1 MLMYYKNGVTMRK
14 LCIALCG
21 GIVLTGCSSFT
32 ERHQASGNFEYLA
45 EKPEQ
50 SVKVVP
56 GFTPLKVATDYDVPA
71 LGKQVNINLVGRK
84 LDIRAPSLVMPV
96 APNSLTSDNTAQT
109 QVVFESFLSKE
120 KLEQD
125 LWEKIT
131 NFVEKQG
138 YGIGSQMD
146 GKSISTRSIESN
158 AYFKLLFGLDD
169 DFKLSQQY
177 QFKIEVDPQGHKA
190 IVSVNLVDHKE
201 QDTQVDLNKFAKR
214 RYEARMINH
223 FLSQV
228 YSDHN
233 QELIANR
240 VKTVK
245 GIKLDLGFDNEQN
258 TVYQLHAS
266 YELAWEKLSRV
277 LPKLG
282 FIVDDRDK
290 SVNTYFT
297 HFEPVNDGFWSG
309 LFSDDSAIASI
320 ELNKN
325 EKYQVK
331 LIERANISQLTIVDS
346 KGNRLP
352 AEQMNKMLSAF
363 SELMAKKQL

>member
-14 LCIALCG
+14 FCIALCG

-32 ERHQASGNFEYLA
+32 ERHQASGNFEYLT
-45 EKPEQ
+45 EKSAH
-50 SVKVVP
+50 SVEVVP
-56 GFTPLKVATDYDVPA
+56 GFTPLKTTTDYNVPT
-71 LGKQVNINLVGRK
+71 LGNNVNMHLVGQK

-96 APNSLTSDNTAQT
+96 APNSLTSDDMAHT
-109 QVVFESFLSKE
+109 QVVFESFLSKD
-120 KLEQD
+120 KFQQD
-125 LWEKIT
+125 LWDKVT
-131 NFVEKQG
+131 QFVEKQG

-146 GKSISTRSIESN
+146 GKSIATRSIESD
-158 AYFKLLFGLDD
+158 AYFKLLFGLDE

-177 QFKIEVDPQGHKA
+177 QFDIDVDPQGHKA
-190 IVSVNLVDHKE
+190 VVSVNLVDHKE
-201 QDTQVDLNKFAKR
+201 QDENVDLNKFAKR
-214 RYEARMINH
+214 RYEARMLNH

-233 QELIANR
+233 QQLIANR

-258 TVYQLHAS
+258 TIYQLHAP

-282 FIVDDRDK
+282 FVVDDRDK

-309 LFSDDSAIASI
+309 LFSDDSAVASVK
-320 ELNKN
+320 LNKN

-331 LIERANISQLTIVDS
+331 LNERGNISQLTIVDS
-346 KGNRLP
+346 KGNRLT
-352 AEQMNKMLSAF
+352 AEKMNEMLSAF